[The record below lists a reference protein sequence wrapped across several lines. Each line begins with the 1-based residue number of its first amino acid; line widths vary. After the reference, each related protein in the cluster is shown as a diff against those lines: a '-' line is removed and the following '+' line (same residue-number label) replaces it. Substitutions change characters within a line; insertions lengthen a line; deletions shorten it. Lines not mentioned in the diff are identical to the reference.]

1 MSNKPRCHTCQHP
14 TGPRV
19 AQAHRGAHKN
29 PDGSITPGAGS
40 PAKKPCGCDCH
51 HRARGVV

>member
-1 MSNKPRCHTCQHP
+1 MNKPRCHECKHP

-29 PDGSITPGAGS
+29 PDGSITPGAGN
-40 PAKKPCGCDCH
+40 PAKKPCGCACH
-51 HRARGVV
+51 A